1 MSTIQLPE
9 KILTI
14 PPEWIDRNGHVNV
27 AYYVLAFDYATDNFY
42 DTLGIG
48 ELYQEQGFS
57 VFTLGMNV
65 DYLREIFEGT
75 QVKISTQLINWD
87 HKRLHYFHRM
97 INLDAGYMAATN
109 ECIAMHVDLKMRKG
123 AAFNDET
130 KTRIEATM
138 AEHAQLSRPHSL
150 VRKL

>member
-1 MSTIQLPE
+1 MSETQLPE

-27 AYYVLAFDYATDNFY
+27 AYYVLAFDYATDAFY

-48 ELYQEQGFS
+48 EAYQEKGFS

-75 QVKISTQLINWD
+75 KIRMTTQLINWD
-87 HKRLHYFHRM
+87 KKRLHYFHRM
-97 INLDAGYMAATN
+97 FNLDAGYLAATN
-109 ECIAMHVDLKMRKG
+109 ECIAMHIDLNKRKS
-123 AAFNDET
+123 APFSAET
-130 KTRIEATM
+130 NANIEATM
-138 AEHAQLSRPHSL
+138 NQHAQLSHPHSL

>member
-1 MSTIQLPE
+1 MSEIQLPE

-27 AYYVLAFDYATDNFY
+27 AYYVLAFDYATDSFY

-48 ELYQEQGFS
+48 ESYQEQGFS

-75 QVKISTQLINWD
+75 QIKMTTQLIDWD

-109 ECIAMHVDLKMRKG
+109 ECIAMHVNLNQRRSAPFSDK
-123 AAFNDET
+123 T
-130 KTRIEATM
+130 KANIEIM
-138 AEHAQLSRPHSL
+138 MEGHAQLNRPHSL